1 MGLVRK
7 SQRSLR
13 ILIPFSFNF
22 CTKQMTETGRLMFQV
37 GPLPPVAHVNGADP
51 KAPLTPWNL
60 EDGQELNHPEG
71 RVSVLTG

>member
-1 MGLVRK
+1 
-7 SQRSLR
+7 
-13 ILIPFSFNF
+13 
-22 CTKQMTETGRLMFQV
+22 MFQV